1 MPCSSGSETGMRRG
15 RILVVEDD
23 DTLRRVTQMQL
34 EKKGYSTTVA
44 GDALEAL
51 KILESEY
58 QDLVL
63 SDLHLPGM
71 SGLELLKRVRAKY
84 PETEVV
90 MITAFGTVVTAVEAM
105 KFGAYDYVTKPIHL
119 YELSALVDRVF
130 ERVQLIEE
138 IHLLRK
144 NLDEKYGF
152 DNVIGRSKAF
162 LYVLDQAARVA
173 PSGATV
179 LIQGETGTGK
189 EVLAKSIHFNSLR
202 REHPFV
208 TINCAAIPR
217 DLMESELFG
226 HIRGS
231 FTGAITHKR
240 GKIEIADRG
249 TLFLDEI
256 GELPMELQ
264 VRLLRLIQEREVEK
278 IGATQPTKVDV
289 RIIAA
294 TNRDLK
300 SLVAAGGF
308 REDLYYRL
316 AVVPIELPPLRNRA
330 EDIPEFVRY
339 FFEASKLRHQKPEL
353 TLPAQIVPYFSAYR
367 WPGNVRQLENAIERI
382 VVLSD
387 RDHVTWNDLPEFLR
401 PVGRQLENM
410 KSAGSSEG
418 VSLETVERDLI
429 VHSLRQ
435 FGWNQ
440 SRAAKHLGI
449 TRKTLLYR
457 IAKYGIEKG
466 KSKRGSSR
474 EEFSSAAAGD
484 K

>member
-1 MPCSSGSETGMRRG
+1 MRRG

-23 DTLRRVTQMQL
+23 DTLRRVTQLHL
-34 EKKGYSTTVA
+34 EKKGYSTAAA
-44 GDALEAL
+44 GDAIQAL
-51 KILESEY
+51 KVLESQH

-71 SGLELLKRVRAKY
+71 SGLELLKTIRAKY

-138 IHLLRK
+138 IQLLRK

-162 LYVLDQAARVA
+162 LNILDQAARVA

-189 EVLAKSIHFNSLR
+189 EVLAKCIHFTSLR
-202 REHPFV
+202 REQPFV
-208 TINCAAIPR
+208 TINCAAIPK

-226 HIRGS
+226 HLRGS
-231 FTGAITHKR
+231 FTGALAHKK
-240 GKIEIADRG
+240 GKVEMADRG

-256 GELPMELQ
+256 GELPLELQ

-278 IGATQPTKVDV
+278 IGAVHPTKVDV

-294 TNRDLK
+294 TNRDLR
-300 SLVAAGGF
+300 SAVAIGSF
-308 REDLYYRL
+308 REDLFYRL
-316 AVVPIELPPLRNRA
+316 AVVPIELPPLRSRV
-330 EDIPEFVRY
+330 EDIPDFVRY
-339 FFEASKLRHQKPEL
+339 FFDTAKQRHQKPEL
-353 TLPAQIVPYFSAYR
+353 TLPSQIIPYFSAYR

-382 VVLSD
+382 VVLSES
-387 RDHVTWNDLPEFLR
+387 DHVTLNDLPEFLR
-401 PVGRQLENM
+401 PAGRLLEHQR
-410 KSAGSSEG
+410 SAGSTEG
-418 VSLETVERDLI
+418 MSLETVEKDLI
-429 VHSLRQ
+429 VQALRQ

-466 KSKRGSSR
+466 KPKRGSSS

>member
-1 MPCSSGSETGMRRG
+1 MRRG

-34 EKKGYSTTVA
+34 EKKGYSTSAA
-44 GDALEAL
+44 GDALQAL
-51 KILESEY
+51 KILETEY

-71 SGLELLKRVRAKY
+71 SGLELLKQIRAKY

-152 DNVIGRSKAF
+152 ENVIGRSKAF
-162 LYVLDQAARVA
+162 LHVLDQAARVA
-173 PSGATV
+173 ASGATV

-202 REHPFV
+202 RGQPFV
-208 TINCAAIPR
+208 TINCAAIPK

-226 HIRGS
+226 HLRGS
-231 FTGAITHKR
+231 FTGAIMQKK

-256 GELPMELQ
+256 GELPLELQ

-278 IGATQPTKVDV
+278 IGATHPTKIDV

-300 SLVAAGGF
+300 SLVAAGCF

-316 AVVPIELPPLRNRA
+316 AVIPIELPPLRNRA

-339 FFEASKLRHQKPEL
+339 FFEASKQRHQKPEL
-353 TLPAQIVPYFSAYR
+353 TLPAKIVAYFSAYR

-387 RDHVTWNDLPEFLR
+387 SDHVTLNDLPEFLR
-401 PVGRQLENM
+401 PAGRQLENVR
-410 KSAGSSEG
+410 SAGSGEG
-418 VSLETVERDLI
+418 MSLEMVEKDLI
-429 VHSLRQ
+429 VQALRQ
-435 FGWNQ
+435 FSWNQ

-457 IAKYGIEKG
+457 ITKYGIEKG
-466 KSKRGSSR
+466 KPKSGSSS

>member
-1 MPCSSGSETGMRRG
+1 MRRG

-23 DTLRRVTQMQL
+23 ETLRRVTQLQL
-34 EKKGYSTTVA
+34 EKKGYATA
-44 GDALEAL
+44 AAADALQAL
-51 KILESEY
+51 KILENEY

-71 SGLELLKRVRAKY
+71 SGLELLKRIRAKY

-152 DNVIGRSKAF
+152 ENIIGRSKAF
-162 LYVLDQAARVA
+162 LRVLDQAARAA
-173 PSGATV
+173 PSDATV

-202 REHPFV
+202 RGQPFV
-208 TINCAAIPR
+208 TINCAAIPK

-226 HIRGS
+226 HLRGS
-231 FTGAITHKR
+231 FTGAITHKK

-249 TLFLDEI
+249 TIFLDEI
-256 GELPMELQ
+256 GELPLELQ

-278 IGATQPTKVDV
+278 IGAVHPTKVDV

-300 SLVAAGGF
+300 SLVAAGQF

-316 AVVPIELPPLRNRA
+316 AVIPIELPPLRNRA
-330 EDIPEFVRY
+330 EDIPEFVRC
-339 FFEASKLRHQKPEL
+339 FFEAAKQRHHKLEL
-353 TLPAQIVPYFSAYR
+353 ILPAQIVAYFSAYR

-382 VVLSD
+382 VVLGGSD
-387 RDHVTWNDLPEFLR
+387 LVTLNDLPEFLR
-401 PVGRQLENM
+401 PVGRQLENAR
-410 KSAGSSEG
+410 SAESSEG
-418 VSLETVERDLI
+418 MSLETVEKDLI
-429 VHSLRQ
+429 VQALRQ

-457 IAKYGIEKG
+457 IAKYRIGKG
-466 KSKRGSSR
+466 KPKSGSSS

>member
-1 MPCSSGSETGMRRG
+1 MRRG

-23 DTLRRVTQMQL
+23 DTLRRVTQLQL
-34 EKKGYSTTVA
+34 EKKGYSISVA
-44 GDALEAL
+44 GDAGQAL
-51 KILESEY
+51 KILESQH

-71 SGLELLKRVRAKY
+71 SGLELLKSIRAKY

-130 ERVQLIEE
+130 ERVQFIEE
-138 IHLLRK
+138 IQLLRK
-144 NLDEKYGF
+144 SLDEKYGF
-152 DNVIGRSKAF
+152 ENVIGRSKAF
-162 LYVLDQAARVA
+162 LNVLDQAARVA

-189 EVLAKSIHFNSLR
+189 EVFAKCIHFTSLR
-202 REHPFV
+202 RQEPFV

-226 HIRGS
+226 HVRGS
-231 FTGAITHKR
+231 FTGALAHKR
-240 GKIEIADRG
+240 GKVEMADRG

-256 GELPMELQ
+256 GELPLELQ

-278 IGATQPTKVDV
+278 IGAIHPIKVDV

-294 TNRDLK
+294 TNRDLR
-300 SLVAAGGF
+300 SLVSIGSF
-308 REDLYYRL
+308 REDLFYRL
-316 AVVPIELPPLRNRA
+316 AVVPIELPPLRSRV
-330 EDIPEFVRY
+330 EDIPDFVRY
-339 FFEASKLRHQKPEL
+339 FFDAAKQRHQKPEL
-353 TLPAQIVPYFSAYR
+353 ALPPQIIPYFCAYR

-382 VVLSD
+382 VVLSE
-387 RDHVTWNDLPEFLR
+387 RDQVTLNDLPDFLR
-401 PVGRQLENM
+401 PAGRQPDHQI
-410 KSAGSSEG
+410 SAGSTEG
-418 VSLETVERDLI
+418 LSLETVEKDLI
-429 VHSLRQ
+429 VQALRQ

-440 SRAAKHLGI
+440 SQAAKHLGI

-466 KSKRGSSR
+466 KPKRGSSS